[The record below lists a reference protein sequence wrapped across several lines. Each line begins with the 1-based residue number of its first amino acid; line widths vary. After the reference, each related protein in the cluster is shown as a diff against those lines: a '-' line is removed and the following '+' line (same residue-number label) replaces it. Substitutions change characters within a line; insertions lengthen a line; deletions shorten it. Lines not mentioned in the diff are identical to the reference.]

1 MTERS
6 EPIAVEL
13 ECGHT
18 RLVGHFRPE
27 VGFLLGCLQC
37 VDLEDP
43 DEAAPRMI
51 VEVIPFGEVG
61 AVLDGIAGA
70 LDDLEDDDD

>member
-6 EPIAVEL
+6 DPIAVEL

-18 RLVGHFRPE
+18 RLVGHFRPIE
-27 VGFLLGCLQC
+27 GALIGCIEC
-37 VDLEDP
+37 VDLDDP
-43 DEAAPRMI
+43 DEAPPMMI
-51 VEVIPFGEVG
+51 LKIIPFGEVG

-70 LDDLEDDDD
+70 LDELEDDDD